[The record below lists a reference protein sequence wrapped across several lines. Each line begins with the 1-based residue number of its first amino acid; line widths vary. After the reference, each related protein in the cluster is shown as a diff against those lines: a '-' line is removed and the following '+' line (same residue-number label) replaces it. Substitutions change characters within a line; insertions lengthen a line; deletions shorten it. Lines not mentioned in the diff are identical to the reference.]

1 MKFDFRELYAN
12 REKRE
17 NGFDPSGAVRTTRKM
32 VTINF
37 NSLSSSFAFVSFSDF
52 NRFLPII

>member
-1 MKFDFRELYAN
+1 MVFVLRELYAN

-37 NSLSSSFAFVSFSDF
+37 N
-52 NRFLPII
+52 